1 MERRKELATFL
12 KTRRVQLSPIEAG
25 LPTTTRRRTPG
36 LRREEVAQLASVGLT
51 WYTWLEQG
59 RNISVSP
66 QVLRGVSRA
75 LQLSEAEQRH
85 LFELANL
92 RMPEVLNPLVN
103 SVDSRV
109 VAIVK
114 GFDGLAATL
123 INQRWDVLAWNDTA
137 QELCGNYEGNAN
149 ANILYNMFVHPEAR
163 KRMVNW
169 EEQAKSLLGLFRIE
183 ASKFIETDWYLKL
196 IADLTVESPEFLEWW
211 PQQKICKI
219 MGTSKHY
226 NHPKIGE
233 LFIETT
239 LLEVQDCPNLKI
251 IVNTPIDEESARKL
265 KLLTQ

>member
-12 KTRRVQLSPIEAG
+12 KNRRVQLSPDEAG
-25 LPTTTRRRTPG
+25 LPLTTRRRTPG

-75 LQLSEAEQRH
+75 LQLSETEQRH

-103 SVDSRV
+103 SVDSRLA
-109 VAIVK
+109 AIVN
-114 GFDGLAATL
+114 GFDGLPATL
-123 INQRWDVLAWNDTA
+123 INQRWDILAWNDTA
-137 QELCGNYEGNAN
+137 QALCGNYEGNLHN
-149 ANILYNMFVHPEAR
+149 NVLYNMFVHPEAR

-169 EEQAKSLLGLFRIE
+169 EEQAKSSLGLFRIE

-196 IADLTVESPEFLEWW
+196 IADLTVESLEFREWW

-226 NHPKIGE
+226 DHPKVGD
-233 LFIETT
+233 LYVDTT
-239 LLEVQDCPNLKI
+239 LLGVQDCPNLKL
-251 IVNTPIDEESARKL
+251 IVNTPTDKDSAYKL
-265 KLLTQ
+265 QLLT